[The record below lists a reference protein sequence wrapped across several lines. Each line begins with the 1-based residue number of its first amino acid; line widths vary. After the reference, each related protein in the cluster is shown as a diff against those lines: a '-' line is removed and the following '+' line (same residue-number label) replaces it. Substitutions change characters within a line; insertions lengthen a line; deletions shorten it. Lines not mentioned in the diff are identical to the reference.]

1 MPVGKAEDRQGRRS
15 VVLLDVFPAG
25 PGGGN
30 PTSIVADARGM
41 TGADMLAMARDLGHE
56 SGFVF
61 PLEQGYRFRFF
72 VPRHE
77 MEMCG
82 HATVGALWL
91 LHDAGSIGAGSVHIE
106 TLAGPVTG
114 HVGEDG
120 TVRVSQPAGAVEE
133 LTDEAVRRAVCEVL
147 RVEAAALRPLPMLNA
162 TTSRTKTLIALSSA
176 DVLHGLEPDFG
187 RIEELCESIGST
199 GLYPFAPGREAA
211 TFHAR
216 QFPKAAGYPE
226 DAATGIAAT
235 ALAFGTRC
243 LGLVDEAG
251 IVVRQGEALGRP
263 SEIHVRFAEADAA
276 PHVGCWLSGSVH
288 REESS

>member
-1 MPVGKAEDRQGRRS
+1 MRS
-15 VVLLDVFPAG
+15 RAVLLDVFPAG

-30 PTSIVADARGM
+30 PTSIVTDARGM
-41 TGADMLAMARDLGHE
+41 TDGDMLAMARELGHE

-91 LHDAGSIGAGSVHIE
+91 LHDAGRIGAGSVPIE
-106 TLAGPVTG
+106 TLSGPVTG
-114 HVGEDG
+114 RVGEDG

-133 LTDEAVRRAVCEVL
+133 LAGDADRQAVCEVL
-147 RVEAAALRPLPMLNA
+147 RVPAEALRPLPMINA

-176 DVLHGLEPDFG
+176 EALHGLEPDFG
-187 RIEELCESIGST
+187 RVEELCGSIGST

-211 TFHAR
+211 SFHAR

-235 ALAFGTRC
+235 ALAFGAAR
-243 LGLVDEAG
+243 LGLLDAGAAG
-251 IVVRQGEALGRP
+251 ITVRQGEALGRP
-263 SEIHVRFAEADAA
+263 SEIHVAFAGPDGA
-276 PHVGCWLSGSVH
+276 PHVGCWLGGRVRKGS
-288 REESS
+288 R